1 MQLENNL
8 SWLYD
13 YKEGHMISVSKKIS
27 WEVAKKSFLSLIIF
41 LLFVGSYIFYKIK
54 IVPVISPGL
63 HQGLKKYIGTIF
75 IICVAL
81 IVQMIT
87 GAILGWYKE
96 NVTAKT
102 RTKLDDK
109 LIPILRRT
117 LNVIIWIIALLI
129 ILPLYG
135 VNISA
140 LIAALGVGSL
150 AIALAAQDTIA
161 NIIAGF
167 LIMIDTPFT
176 IGDKIKIP
184 SGEIVKVLDIGVRR
198 SKFLS
203 EDKAIIIV
211 PNLDLSKSKIIN
223 YTYGKERK

>member
-1 MQLENNL
+1 MV
-8 SWLYD
+8 
-13 YKEGHMISVSKKIS
+13 GVSKKICVS
-27 WEVAKKSFLSLIIF
+27 EKIGWEIAKKSSLPLITF
-41 LLFVGSYIFYKIK
+41 LLFVGGYIFYKIR
-54 IVPVISPGL
+54 IVPVISPAF

-75 IICVAL
+75 IICITL
-81 IVQMIT
+81 IIQRIT
-87 GAILGWYKE
+87 DAIVGWYKE

-102 RTKLDDK
+102 RTELDDK

-135 VNISA
+135 VNISV
-140 LIAALGVGSL
+140 LIAALGVSSL

-161 NIIAGF
+161 NVIAGF
-167 LIMIDTPFT
+167 LIMVDTPFR

-223 YTYGKERK
+223 YTYGEEKK